1 MNRLC
6 DCDEEDKECRQ
17 NFDAETSWERPLVR
31 QRRCIIVRWILERK
45 VVRMEGGSI

>member
-17 NFDAETSWERPLVR
+17 NFDAETSWDDYLKDRGEW
-31 QRRCIIVRWILERK
+31 RR
-45 VVRMEGGSI
+45 MFT